1 MSNPL
6 PDTLPD
12 ALSAA
17 RSGAGDEAVC
27 HASSEAPAGK
37 TAAQSSV
44 TLTHQ
49 VLPEDANPAGNVHGG
64 VILKLIDTAA
74 GVVAMRH
81 VRGWA
86 VTASIDRMDFLKP
99 VYVGELVI
107 LKASLNMVGRTSME
121 IGVRVEAEN
130 LLTGEV
136 RHTNSAYLTFVAL
149 DDKGCPRPA
158 PELLVA
164 GDDVAERRLR
174 QALRRRELRRQAIA
188 EERRG

>member
-1 MSNPL
+1 MPNA
-6 PDTLPD
+6 TQ
-12 ALSAA
+12 
-17 RSGAGDEAVC
+17 E
-27 HASSEAPAGK
+27 K
-37 TAAQSSV
+37 TAAESAV
-44 TLTHQ
+44 TMTHQ
-49 VLPEDANPAGNVHGG
+49 VLPHDANPAGNVHGG
-64 VILKLIDTAA
+64 VILKHIDTAA

-99 VYVGELVI
+99 VFVGELVI

-149 DDKGCPRPA
+149 DDNGNPRPA
-158 PELLVA
+158 PPLVIE
-164 GDDVAERRLR
+164 GDVAERRYR
-174 QALRRRELRRQAIA
+174 QALRRRELRRQAIS
-188 EERRG
+188 EEKNG

>member
-1 MSNPL
+1 M
-6 PDTLPD
+6 PDLSQSD
-12 ALSAA
+12 ASTT
-17 RSGAGDEAVC
+17 R
-27 HASSEAPAGK
+27 GK
-37 TAAQSSV
+37 TAAESAV
-44 TLTHQ
+44 TMSHQ
-49 VLPEDANPAGNVHGG
+49 VLPHDANPAGNVHGG
-64 VILKLIDTAA
+64 VILKHIDTAA

-99 VYVGELVI
+99 VFVGELVT

-149 DDKGCPRPA
+149 DEHGNPRPA
-158 PELLVA
+158 PPLIIE
-164 GDDVAERRLR
+164 GEVAERRYR
-174 QALRRRELRRQAIA
+174 QALRRRELRRQAIS
-188 EERRG
+188 EEKNG

>member
-1 MSNPL
+1 MPHAK
-6 PDTLPD
+6 PAQP
-12 ALSAA
+12 APEAKSATESA
-17 RSGAGDEAVC
+17 
-27 HASSEAPAGK
+27 
-37 TAAQSSV
+37 V

-49 VLPEDANPAGNVHGG
+49 VLPHDANPAGNVHGG

-99 VYVGELVI
+99 VFVGELVI

-149 DDKGCPRPA
+149 DDHGAPRTA
-158 PELLVA
+158 PPLIIE
-164 GDDVAERRLR
+164 GEVAERRHR
-174 QALRRRELRRQAIA
+174 QALRRRELRRQAMA
-188 EERRG
+188 EERNG